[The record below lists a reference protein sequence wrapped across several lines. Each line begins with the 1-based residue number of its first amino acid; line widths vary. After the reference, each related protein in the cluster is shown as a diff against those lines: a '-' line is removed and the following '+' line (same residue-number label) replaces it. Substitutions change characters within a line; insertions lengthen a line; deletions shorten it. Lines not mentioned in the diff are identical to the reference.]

1 MDITTRFLKN
11 EDAATLVEL
20 YRVIA
25 SKPGGFVRTEEEI
38 DSVYVEKTLRTG
50 ERAGIAIGAF
60 DVERQRMIGAIT
72 ARKPGLKVFD
82 HVLTGLII
90 GVQPEYQSQGIGRR
104 LFLDF
109 IEHVQANRPDILR
122 IELLA
127 RDSNQRQ
134 ISFYEGVGFRREGFF
149 ENRIRRSDGSFEGDV
164 PMAWLKPD

>member
-1 MDITTRFLKN
+1 MDIFTRFLN
-11 EDAATLVEL
+11 QDDASTLVEL
-20 YRVIA
+20 YRSIA
-25 SKPGGFVRTEEEI
+25 SRPGGFVRTEEEI
-38 DSVYVEKTLRTG
+38 DSNYVEKALRTG
-50 ERAGIAIGAF
+50 SRAGVAIGAF
-60 DVERQRMIGAIT
+60 DRESNKMIGAIT

-109 IEHVQANRPDILR
+109 IEHVQQSRTDILR

-127 RDSNQRQ
+127 RESNQRQ